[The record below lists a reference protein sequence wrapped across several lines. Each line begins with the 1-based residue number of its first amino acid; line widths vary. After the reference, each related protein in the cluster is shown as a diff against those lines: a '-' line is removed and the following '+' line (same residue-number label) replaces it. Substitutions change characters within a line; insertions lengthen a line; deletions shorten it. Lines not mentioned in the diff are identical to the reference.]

1 MLKINWN
8 VRSSVDAFTLLTF
21 FYVFQKMVD
30 ISDNKLTVL
39 SIKKLDVSGSS
50 IITAIINSIN
60 SDLFDQISF

>member
-8 VRSSVDAFTLLTF
+8 VRSSVEAFTLLTF

-50 IITAIINSIN
+50 IITAIIDSID
-60 SDLFDQISF
+60 SYLFDQITF